1 MLYSFSIFFYKIVK
15 LAIETATF
23 KLGLF
28 MAFGVYDGKVAMII
42 SGVCG
47 DGYKIFFGICTWF
60 YIYFLLVT
68 TNNGG
73 LSSGNI

>member
-1 MLYSFSIFFYKIVK
+1 
-15 LAIETATF
+15 
-23 KLGLF
+23 

-68 TNNGG
+68 TNTGG